1 MIFSATNFTK
11 LIGILSLPVEQS
23 LRILFTS
30 CRVSLQDTDRN
41 LKLGLFT
48 DGDTLLMIYFNTCK
62 SALFL
67 PVSRFDVVLKYLLSS
82 FGLIRIRLSFGLR
95 IL

>member
-1 MIFSATNFTK
+1 MRQTK
-11 LIGILSLPVEQS
+11 LTGM
-23 LRILFTS
+23 
-30 CRVSLQDTDRN
+30 
-41 LKLGLFT
+41 LFT
-48 DGDTLLMIYFNTCK
+48 DDRDMLLMIYFNTCK